1 MEEIHTMKFNGTNKE
16 YQKQLLEKLENAAPE
31 EKSAVIMEV
40 MEQYC
45 EQRDAALIRE
55 LQEDA
60 EAMESGRATAE
71 KLGLRTAFN
80 AEEKSFLSN
89 IQQAVTFTQDAVIP
103 TSIVDRTL
111 ADVKAASDTLKLV
124 NMAPA
129 GVTKW
134 IVGSHSGSGAW
145 GALTAALTSELTA
158 SLTSMNVEAN
168 KAYVLLVVPKAVRD
182 LGLPLVDKYFSAILA
197 EAMHDVLV
205 DGYLNGAGINAPVG
219 ITYKLPNAE
228 GTVAAKTVLDT
239 VKGFSPADLAA
250 VKTTLSNG
258 GKRPINKLYV
268 IANPATVY
276 AYIDPA
282 LYALSIGGQYVAASK
297 DDIEVIAEPKLAAGK
312 AVFTLEGVYTMGM
325 SGIKVDEYKETKALD
340 DADLFVGKAY
350 ANGRADDDNAAVVI
364 DATQLE
370 PFKFTTV
377 VEA

>member
-1 MEEIHTMKFNGTNKE
+1 MKFNRTNVIDNETK
-16 YQKQLLEKLENAAPE
+16 QKLMERLEGAAPE
-31 EKSAVIMEV
+31 EKSAVIVEV
-40 MEQYC
+40 MEQFI
-45 EQRDAALIRE
+45 EQRDSALIRE

-60 EAMESGRATAE
+60 EAMESGKATAE

-111 ADVKAASDTLKLV
+111 ADVKATSDTLKLV

-134 IVGSHSGSGAW
+134 VVGSHSGTGAW
-145 GALTAALTSELTA
+145 GALTGTLTSELTA

-205 DGYLNGAGINAPVG
+205 DGFLNGAGINAPVG

-228 GTVAAKTVLDT
+228 GTVAAKAVLDT
-239 VKGFSPADLAA
+239 VTGFSPADLAT

-276 AYIDPA
+276 QYVDPA

-312 AVFTLEGVYTMGM
+312 AVFTLDGVYTMGM
-325 SGIKVDEYKETKALD
+325 SAIRVDEYKETKALD

-350 ANGRADDDNAAVVI
+350 ANGRADDDNTAVVI
-364 DATQLE
+364 DATQLV